1 MLKKTRSGEIDES
14 TFGDM
19 ECAHELEMQVV
30 LQLQQRHKADAERM
44 QKLEKQLSEC
54 KSEISVLYESF
65 NEELDGMYAD
75 VHADDAINRMA
86 RDLSVA
92 KAQRNEYLKIST
104 ELKQQIDLLL

>member
-1 MLKKTRSGEIDES
+1 M
-14 TFGDM
+14 
-19 ECAHELEMQVV
+19 
-30 LQLQQRHKADAERM
+30 QQRQKADAERTH
-44 QKLEKQLSEC
+44 KLEKQLNEC

-75 VHADDAINRMA
+75 VHAVDGVEKMA

-104 ELKQQIDLLL
+104 ELKQQLDLLL